1 MTECAPG
8 VVRQPSVYLLASVFP
23 TQSVVCG
30 PLSCGLFPK
39 AVQFDCRRA
48 LLPCVASV
56 TETTIREVNNTT
68 LGNHLVAGLGS
79 LTRSSACLSLAPRVL
94 LVGGLSSSFQL
105 CFLCG
110 EVLLRSP
117 AEPRSAYA
125 RSLSLPFFRQ
135 VFEFQ
140 ERWVSL

>member
-1 MTECAPG
+1 MTESKPG
-8 VVRQPSVYLLASVFP
+8 VVRWPSVHLLSSIFRP
-23 TQSVVCG
+23 QSVVCS

-39 AVQFDCRRA
+39 AVEFDCRRA
-48 LLPCVASV
+48 LLPCVAFV
-56 TETTIREVNNTT
+56 AETTICEANNKT
-68 LGNHLVAGLGS
+68 LGDQLVAGLGS
-79 LTRSSACLSLAPRVL
+79 LTRSSAYLSLAPGVL
-94 LVGGLSSSFQL
+94 LLGGLSSSFQL